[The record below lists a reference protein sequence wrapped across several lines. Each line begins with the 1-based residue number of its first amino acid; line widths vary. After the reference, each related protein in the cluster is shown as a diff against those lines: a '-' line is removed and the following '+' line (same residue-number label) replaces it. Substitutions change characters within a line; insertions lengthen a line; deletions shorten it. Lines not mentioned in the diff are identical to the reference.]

1 MATTA
6 TVVSVQGEAFARSA
20 DGSMRRLASGD
31 SIREGEVVMTS
42 AGAQVSLR
50 SADGQ
55 MLVVNAQESFKFGPE
70 ASQATAPDAGEAAI
84 LAGAAAPAVIAPQ
97 AAGTLDVEQLLEQEA
112 AAAILA
118 GGGEN
123 GGNSFVRLL
132 RITEETTPLAYE
144 FPTAAP
150 GEILPFNGVGGAET
164 TDNVPTPAADV
175 VAVNEDG
182 LRGGNPGGAGDIGTD
197 IPASLASNMTY
208 SFGDD
213 GPAAT
218 NAFRWTG
225 VTLPGG
231 EDVYSGGELVQYEI
245 SEDGL
250 TIRAFIEGPGYGEN
264 YSPEQIT
271 VFEVVV
277 TDTATGAYEVTLF
290 RPLDH
295 TGVDEDDINYGFNY
309 QLTDGDG
316 STAIGSLA
324 LMVDDDTPVLLG
336 DGETSGESTGQENG
350 GYFGYVGIPGPGE
363 GGNTLVNGLGGS
375 RGFGENV
382 MFTNDDGSTG
392 FIDVSAIFPDGMNLF
407 GQTYTG
413 FYINNNGNITFES
426 PRSQFTPDA
435 ITGDYGQPMIAPF
448 FADVDTRGATGNTS
462 PGGTS
467 TGANRVF
474 WDMDTTNGVITI
486 TWDDVGYYGSHADKV
501 NAFQLRIFD
510 QGNGNFSFEF
520 RYENVDWTTGDASGG
535 SGGLGGTVVRAG
547 WTAGDGVNYYEL
559 PQSGN
564 QGEMLAL
571 ETTSNPNTPLDGN
584 WVFNVQGGQI
594 VIGGGAVDNIT
605 VEEESV
611 PGIFGN
617 DEDDGLSHVASGTI
631 VDNARWGADGFGSAI
646 AVTVGGERFGIPAGG
661 STTVYFDADGE
672 LQEGSEDAAAQLVVN
687 SDGTYTI
694 EMLGAMYHGGE
705 DEDLLSLP
713 PIFVTGVD
721 GDGDPVDVGINITV
735 QDDIP
740 TIDVG
745 LADYYGEDVTLTT
758 QDAET
763 IGDAY
768 DFASAS
774 FAGFFAQTS
783 SVGADAPGTAPA
795 LAFGLSIGE
804 IADTGLTSESN
815 PITLAMDG
823 NDIVG
828 STTVGTGEDAITTP
842 IFRISVDEATG
853 VVTLT
858 QYAQLDH
865 VGEGE
870 DGDATNNSASFVG
883 LPEGSIL
890 LTAAASITD
899 ADGDTATDSENL
911 DISGA
916 FGFDDDVPTVD
927 VNALVQLDD
936 EGLEDGIP
944 GGLDDVADEAITFS
958 GTLAHAYGADGP
970 GNINFASMDGQT
982 GMVGIEEVTYAW
994 DEEASTLTATGPR
1007 GELFTVEITDPAAG
1021 AYTVTLLDNVLHDF
1035 ENEESEENN
1044 ASVELTYTVTDG
1056 DGDAVNGSLNLDF
1069 DDDMP
1074 KAVQNEMWIKLPVA
1088 EEVSVNGLAAGWVA
1102 PFDPNVDFKY
1112 NTDGDSYYE
1121 KIDWGTNS
1129 GRSSYV
1135 FTDAAALVGSVGAT
1149 VDPGSPFVV
1158 GTFTHNNF
1166 PITSGTGISTA
1177 HLQVTFNL
1185 VIGEQLVHI
1194 DHTIEFG
1201 HNETDNV
1208 GPHPDDIVTIL
1219 NGTGQILIPVGGQDY
1234 SLSFEFDGGLSQIET
1249 AENASTSVPLF
1260 ATLTAPETNPPQVE
1274 GAIDL
1279 GFGADGPAA
1288 SGLVWPD
1295 ADEDGVIEGEY
1306 GTLTVDADGGYVY
1319 TVNEYDP
1326 AEVAKGDHWQDQFTY
1341 VLTDA
1346 DGDSVESTLTINL
1359 VGMGAADSIL
1369 SGGTGDDALNGGA
1382 GDDILIGGAGS
1393 DELAGGLGADTFVW
1407 RLADVGDGTGPAPH
1421 DVVTDFS
1428 VAEGDVLDLSSVL
1441 SDASTTVIAVDSDG
1455 KLGLQVVDAADVSKV
1470 YQEITVE
1477 TIAFGTS
1484 EADTI
1489 LNNLK
1494 DHGTSN
1500 S

>member
-150 GEILPFNGVGGAET
+150 GEILPFNGVGGAEAQG
-164 TDNVPTPAADV
+164 PTLSINDAEPVYEPEATV
-175 VAVNEDG
+175 SE
-182 LRGGNPGGAGDIGTD
+182 PGT
-197 IPASLASNMTY
+197 
-208 SFGDD
+208 
-213 GPAAT
+213 
-218 NAFRWTG
+218 
-225 VTLPGG
+225 
-231 EDVYSGGELVQYEI
+231 
-245 SEDGL
+245 
-250 TIRAFIEGPGYGEN
+250 
-264 YSPEQIT
+264 
-271 VFEVVV
+271 
-277 TDTATGAYEVTLF
+277 
-290 RPLDH
+290 
-295 TGVDEDDINYGFNY
+295 
-309 QLTDGDG
+309 
-316 STAIGSLA
+316 
-324 LMVDDDTPVLLG
+324 
-336 DGETSGESTGQENG
+336 
-350 GYFGYVGIPGPGE
+350 
-363 GGNTLVNGLGGS
+363 
-375 RGFGENV
+375 
-382 MFTNDDGSTG
+382 
-392 FIDVSAIFPDGMNLF
+392 
-407 GQTYTG
+407 
-413 FYINNNGNITFES
+413 
-426 PRSQFTPDA
+426 
-435 ITGDYGQPMIAPF
+435 
-448 FADVDTRGATGNTS
+448 
-462 PGGTS
+462 
-467 TGANRVF
+467 
-474 WDMDTTNGVITI
+474 
-486 TWDDVGYYGSHADKV
+486 
-501 NAFQLRIFD
+501 
-510 QGNGNFSFEF
+510 
-520 RYENVDWTTGDASGG
+520 G
-535 SGGLGGTVVRAG
+535 SGGLVPTPEGTPFTLSSPTGYQLPEGVSLAGGIVVDLIGLNGARVITQLPASSLYVGFFDYAEGNTPSSYEGNPGTIGIQSGFSADLLNQLGGGIAQIAVRFTLYDGDSAPGNFDDDGDNTLLLNGVAIGTWDQVGTLTTDELGNPISSQHVGFENGEVDTGWFYSNDPAALTALYSALQGSNQLVVQLQDVDPYDNYFDFTRGLDSSLIDIGTGPTIISNDPTYAVFTVTLSEVQTTDVTVNYVTVDGTATGGLDYVPTSGTVTIPAG
-547 WTAGDGVNYYEL
+547 SQTATIKVEILSDEIIEGTEIFYVQLSAPVGATLLDDLGVGTIL
-559 PQSGN
+559 D
-564 QGEMLAL
+564 
-571 ETTSNPNTPLDGN
+571 TTSNNEPPIVQPASASVSEEGLTTGIVDTSGVPDTTDSKMATGN
-584 WVFNVQGGQI
+584 I
-594 VIGGGAVDNIT
+594 
-605 VEEESV
+605 
-611 PGIFGN
+611 
-617 DEDDGLSHVASGTI
+617 TI
-631 VDNARWGADGFGSAI
+631 VDPD
-646 AVTVGGERFGIPAGG
+646 
-661 STTVYFDADGE
+661 STTFD
-672 LQEGSEDAAAQLVVN
+672 
-687 SDGTYTI
+687 I
-694 EMLGAMYHGGE
+694 
-705 DEDLLSLP
+705 
-713 PIFVTGVD
+713 
-721 GDGDPVDVGINITV
+721 
-735 QDDIP
+735 
-740 TIDVG
+740 
-745 LADYYGEDVTLTT
+745 TLT
-758 QDAET
+758 
-763 IGDAY
+763 
-768 DFASAS
+768 
-774 FAGFFAQTS
+774 
-783 SVGADAPGTAPA
+783 AP
-795 LAFGLSIGE
+795 
-804 IADTGLTSESN
+804 
-815 PITLAMDG
+815 
-823 NDIVG
+823 
-828 STTVGTGEDAITTP
+828 TTP
-842 IFRISVDEATG
+842 IYSNQVALTWTGGSPGVDLIGSAGGNPIISVHIDNT
-853 VVTLT
+853 
-858 QYAQLDH
+858 
-865 VGEGE
+865 
-870 DGDATNNSASFVG
+870 
-883 LPEGSIL
+883 
-890 LTAAASITD
+890 
-899 ADGDTATDSENL
+899 
-911 DISGA
+911 
-916 FGFDDDVPTVD
+916 
-927 VNALVQLDD
+927 
-936 EGLEDGIP
+936 
-944 GGLDDVADEAITFS
+944 
-958 GTLAHAYGADGP
+958 
-970 GNINFASMDGQT
+970 
-982 GMVGIEEVTYAW
+982 
-994 DEEASTLTATGPR
+994 
-1007 GELFTVEITDPAAG
+1007 G
-1021 AYTVTLLDNVLHDF
+1021 AYTVTLSGPVDHPTTGIEDQLALSFGVEVSDGL
-1035 ENEESEENN
+1035 
-1044 ASVELTYTVTDG
+1044 ASTGTTLT
-1056 DGDAVNGSLNLDF
+1056 VNIE
-1069 DDDMP
+1069 DDMP

-1185 VIGEQLVHI
+1185 VIGGQLVHI

-1219 NGTGQILIPVGGQDY
+1219 NGTGQIVIPVGGQDY
-1234 SLSFEFDGGLSQIET
+1234 SLSFEFDGGLSEIET

-1393 DELAGGLGADTFVW
+1393 DTLAGGLGADSFVW
-1407 RLADVGDGTGPAPH
+1407 RLADVGDGTDPAPH

-1477 TIAFGTS
+1477 SIAFGTS